1 MTDDVEVLNSTPLLW
16 CGLALVAWGGIACCQ
31 RFVLSVSIG
40 RLAHGPRLGLAFA
53 TWFFAIA
60 TLTQVMETASDWP
73 HWLIALSA
81 AIASEAVFFCYQTDT
96 SFRTTSSGKNVIQPL
111 LPLLRVAMIALLSV
125 LLLEPVLTHEEE
137 HDEEHAVAVVV
148 DVSDSM
154 DLRARLDNDPDR
166 SRIQVAQQLLGG
178 DSTTSNGL
186 QARLERDY
194 DVKLYELGASARE
207 VEGKQHSQ
215 RPLRQAGSSD
225 WTKSTD
231 FADAMRQVRGDIPA
245 AQLSGVLM
253 ISDGRDHSSTD
264 INIQCQPL
272 GNQGVPVNS
281 VVIGIEQFIA
291 KTLNTCAV

>member
-111 LPLLRVAMIALLSV
+111 LPLLRVAMIAGKSSPTTLTNPIFSKKHDAAKEIYVAAPPTVFSATPNGVSIRSKATVPTVMSCMV
-125 LLLEPVLTHEEE
+125 LE
-137 HDEEHAVAVVV
+137 
-148 DVSDSM
+148 
-154 DLRARLDNDPDR
+154 
-166 SRIQVAQQLLGG
+166 
-178 DSTTSNGL
+178 
-186 QARLERDY
+186 
-194 DVKLYELGASARE
+194 
-207 VEGKQHSQ
+207 
-215 RPLRQAGSSD
+215 
-225 WTKSTD
+225 
-231 FADAMRQVRGDIPA
+231 
-245 AQLSGVLM
+245 
-253 ISDGRDHSSTD
+253 
-264 INIQCQPL
+264 
-272 GNQGVPVNS
+272 
-281 VVIGIEQFIA
+281 
-291 KTLNTCAV
+291 